1 MIDINLFEML
11 AAAEHDE
18 TDAEKIAF
26 EKIPGPPIK
35 GLKPEADVAA
45 KPAQPPVAPRED
57 EG

>member
-18 TDAEKIAF
+18 TDAEMIAF

-35 GLKPEADVAA
+35 GLKPETDVAA
-45 KPAQPPVAPRED
+45 KPAQHPVSPSKD
-57 EG
+57 E